1 MSHEFFV
8 IRAQRP
14 ECGRSGF
21 VDLCFRFRDS
31 LTTFPESASVPLL
44 HAFNHIYCK
53 SNKAI
58 VDIRLRPLSSAA
70 PGGSCLS
77 IRRGVK
83 SRCPL
88 LSHFEYTLLSCR
100 QFLTVTCKY
109 EVIHKPKVHKYR
121 NAVHGTKSHRQHAQE
136 LVKIGRA
143 VSEQTYKHTDTRTDT
158 VITILRHHDRERSN
172 KMVSGTVFGASVPEE
187 CAYFVEYL
195 KAEALIMCES

>member
-1 MSHEFFV
+1 MMVFGGGGGGQVPGGICYWGQMSGHICCRLHLPCV
-8 IRAQRP
+8 IKR
-14 ECGRSGF
+14 RS

-70 PGGSCLS
+70 HGGSCLS

-109 EVIHKPKVHKYR
+109 EVIHKPKVHKLSQR
-121 NAVHGTKSHRQHAQE
+121 RPRDQVT
-136 LVKIGRA
+136 
-143 VSEQTYKHTDTRTDT
+143 
-158 VITILRHHDRERSN
+158 
-172 KMVSGTVFGASVPEE
+172 
-187 CAYFVEYL
+187 
-195 KAEALIMCES
+195 